1 MAPILNHGAEL
12 HQRPSL
18 WILAGTGEG
27 PLLAEALLQQ
37 GWRLQV
43 SLVTAAAAA
52 AYQALLSTWPAGAL
66 ELQIGALEGPAGI
79 AEQLRCFVSQGRA
92 VRAVVDATHPF
103 AQQISRDVAQV
114 CASQALPLLRLTREG
129 LPSAGA
135 RLLPDLQDLDV
146 VPLAGVRLLLALG
159 SRQLSRAVACSPG
172 ALHHARVLS
181 NPEALQLALAAGLA
195 PYRIACLRP
204 SADFA
209 LERALLRRWRIEA
222 VVCRQSGGRI
232 EALWQD
238 VSRSCGCQLLLLQ
251 RPSESP
257 DALPMEALLSK
268 LKQLLA

>member
-1 MAPILNHGAEL
+1 M
-12 HQRPSL
+12 
-18 WILAGTGEG
+18 AGTGEG

-37 GWRLQV
+37 GWQLQV
-43 SLVTAAAAA
+43 SLVTGAAAA
-52 AYQALLSTWPAGAL
+52 AYQALLSNWPAGAL

-79 AEQLRCFVSQGRA
+79 AEQLRRFVSQGRA

-103 AQQISRDVAQV
+103 AQQISRDLAQV
-114 CASQALPLLRLTREG
+114 CAGQALPLLRLERDS
-129 LPSAGA
+129 LPSSDA
-135 RLLPDLQDLDV
+135 RLLPDLQALAA
-146 VPLAGVRLLLALG
+146 VPLAGERVLLALG
-159 SRQLSRAVACSPG
+159 SRQLRQAVACSPG

-195 PYRIACLRP
+195 PHRIACLRP

-209 LERALLRRWRIEA
+209 IEAALLRRWRIGT

-232 EALWQD
+232 EALWQH

-251 RPSESP
+251 RPSEGP
-257 DALPMEALLSK
+257 GALPMEALLSK